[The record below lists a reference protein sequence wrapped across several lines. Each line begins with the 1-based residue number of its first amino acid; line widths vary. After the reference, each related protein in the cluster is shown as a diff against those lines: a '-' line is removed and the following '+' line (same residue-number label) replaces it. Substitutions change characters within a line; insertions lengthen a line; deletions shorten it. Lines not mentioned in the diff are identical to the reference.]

1 LHPTARR
8 HGHRNLRAVCCG
20 DARRH
25 GCGLRIPADVRIAGF
40 DADTANPYG
49 QIILTTV
56 QQPIELITRRAL
68 DRLLEEGAGSAID
81 TESAPKALVA

>member
-1 LHPTARR
+1 MVIGTYGQSA
-8 HGHRNLRAVCCG
+8 AVMRPVT
-20 DARRH
+20 DA
-25 GCGLRIPADVRIAGF
+25 GLRIPGDVRIAGF
-40 DADTANPYG
+40 DADTANRYG